1 MKRMS
6 VALLVVLG
14 LATTAAFAS
23 GAFAQK
29 AATPTLVGT
38 VGPGF
43 TISLKKG
50 GKAVKKIPHGK
61 YKFVI
66 SDKSSI
72 HSFSLDGPNGFAKDF
87 TQVPFTG
94 KKTVTVTLKAGK
106 YKFYCP
112 PHESVMFGKFVV
124 A

>member
-6 VALLVVLG
+6 VALVVLLG
-14 LATTAAFAS
+14 LAITAAFAS
-23 GAFAQK
+23 GAFAQRS
-29 AATPTLVGT
+29 ATPTLVGT

-43 TISLKKG
+43 TITLKKG
-50 GKAVKKIPHGK
+50 GKAVKKLPHGK

-66 SDKSSI
+66 ADKSSI
-72 HSFSLDGPNGFAKDF
+72 HSFSLDGPKGFAKDF
-87 TQVPFTG
+87 TAVPFVG
-94 KKTVTVTLKAGK
+94 AKTTTITLKAGK

-124 A
+124 T